1 MKKLIAFIMTTVL
14 CASFAMPVFA
24 ADYSFGSGPDTG
36 DTFGKPTGYDEPVTP
51 DPMTANIRRNKDNS
65 DLPPPYFYGSG
76 YIPTDTSSP
85 YHDNTPPYAGYTGN
99 PGASLDYSYNGGV
112 SNVGGSDGGFLQPT
126 SSFESAPAFESTS
139 SFETAS
145 YATAPLYYDDGS
157 IGTLHIQKLNKTIKV
172 YEGESLENMK
182 KGIGHFEFTSAWD
195 GTVGFAG
202 HNRGAAAYFSFVKD
216 LAVGDTITYTTK
228 YGTRTYTVYNKVKI
242 SETDYSGLG
251 WSAENIISMIT
262 CVENEPAYRWLV
274 QARQTS

>member
-1 MKKLIAFIMTTVL
+1 MKKLITFILTAAL
-14 CASFAMPVFA
+14 CMSLAAPAFA

-36 DTFGKPTGYDEPVTP
+36 DTFGKPTGYDSPVSP
-51 DPMTANIRRNKDNS
+51 DPMSENTRRNKDNS

-85 YHDNTPPYAGYTGN
+85 YHDNTPPYAGTSGN
-99 PGASLDYSYNGGV
+99 PSASTDASFNGGV
-112 SNVGGSDGGFLQPT
+112 SDTGGNNGGVLIST
-126 SSFESAPAFESTS
+126 SAFESPT
-139 SFETAS
+139 
-145 YATAPLYYDDGS
+145 YNTAPLYYEDGS
-157 IGTLHIQKLNKTIKV
+157 IGTLYIKKLNKTIKV

-251 WSAENIISMIT
+251 WSPDNILAMIT